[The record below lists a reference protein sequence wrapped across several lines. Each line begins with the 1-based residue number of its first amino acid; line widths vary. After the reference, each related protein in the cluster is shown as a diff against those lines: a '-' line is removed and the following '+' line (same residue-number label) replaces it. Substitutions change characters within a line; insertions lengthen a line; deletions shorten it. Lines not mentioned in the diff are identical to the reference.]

1 MMKHSFQETKNS
13 NFLYY
18 GIILVSVLLEVIM
31 VWQLEKLIPLL
42 YPGFIGFLVFHVLY
56 HLILFLV
63 AKRSGRWDYLM
74 IWGLFLMFNLLY
86 DSFLGLLFL
95 GLSFGMWCD
104 FRKIPAISPVLA
116 SLLARLFFYTK
127 LVTHFILFENQIQT
141 TSTSPCRTQVQ
152 PAASFL
158 VCSLIF
164 IEYQ

>member
-1 MMKHSFQETKNS
+1 MMKNSFQETKKS

-31 VWQLEKLIPLL
+31 VWQLESLVPLL
-42 YPGFIGFLVFHVLY
+42 YPGFIVFLVFHVLY

-95 GLSFGMWCD
+95 GLSFGM
-104 FRKIPAISPVLA
+104 
-116 SLLARLFFYTK
+116 
-127 LVTHFILFENQIQT
+127 
-141 TSTSPCRTQVQ
+141 
-152 PAASFL
+152 
-158 VCSLIF
+158 
-164 IEYQ
+164 

>member
-1 MMKHSFQETKNS
+1 MMKNSFQETKKS

-18 GIILVSVLLEVIM
+18 GIILVSVLVEAIM
-31 VWQLEKLIPLL
+31 IWQLEKLIPLF

-86 DSFLGLLFL
+86 DSFLGLFFL

-116 SLLARLFFYTK
+116 SLLARFFFYLNLVK
-127 LVTHFILFENQIQT
+127 LNENQ
-141 TSTSPCRTQVQ
+141 R
-152 PAASFL
+152 AN
-158 VCSLIF
+158 
-164 IEYQ
+164 

>member
-1 MMKHSFQETKNS
+1 MMKNSFQETKNS

-42 YPGFIGFLVFHVLY
+42 YPGFIGFLVFHLLY
-56 HLILFLV
+56 HLNLFLV

-95 GLSFGMWCD
+95 GLSFGM
-104 FRKIPAISPVLA
+104 
-116 SLLARLFFYTK
+116 
-127 LVTHFILFENQIQT
+127 
-141 TSTSPCRTQVQ
+141 
-152 PAASFL
+152 
-158 VCSLIF
+158 
-164 IEYQ
+164 

>member
-1 MMKHSFQETKNS
+1 MMKNAFQETKKS

-31 VWQLEKLIPLL
+31 VWQLESLVPFL

-56 HLILFLV
+56 HLILLLV

-95 GLSFGMWCD
+95 GLSFGMWCV
-104 FRKIPAISPVLA
+104 FSQNTCYLPCLT
-116 SLLARLFFYTK
+116 SLLVRFFFCRI
-127 LVTHFILFENQIQT
+127 LVTHFSKLVAF
-141 TSTSPCRTQVQ
+141 
-152 PAASFL
+152 SF
-158 VCSLIF
+158 
-164 IEYQ
+164 

>member
-1 MMKHSFQETKNS
+1 MKNAFQETKNS

-42 YPGFIGFLVFHVLY
+42 YLGFVGFLVFHLLY
-56 HLILFLV
+56 HFLLFLV

-95 GLSFGMWCD
+95 GLSFGM
-104 FRKIPAISPVLA
+104 
-116 SLLARLFFYTK
+116 
-127 LVTHFILFENQIQT
+127 
-141 TSTSPCRTQVQ
+141 
-152 PAASFL
+152 
-158 VCSLIF
+158 
-164 IEYQ
+164 

>member
-1 MMKHSFQETKNS
+1 MMKISFQEAKKS

-31 VWQLEKLIPLL
+31 IWQLESLVPLL
-42 YPGFIGFLVFHVLY
+42 YPGFIGFLFFHLLY

-95 GLSFGMWCD
+95 GLSFGM
-104 FRKIPAISPVLA
+104 
-116 SLLARLFFYTK
+116 
-127 LVTHFILFENQIQT
+127 
-141 TSTSPCRTQVQ
+141 
-152 PAASFL
+152 
-158 VCSLIF
+158 
-164 IEYQ
+164 

>member
-1 MMKHSFQETKNS
+1 MMKNSFQTS

-18 GIILVSVLLEVIM
+18 GIILVSVLVEVVMI
-31 VWQLEKLIPLL
+31 WQLESLVPFL

-95 GLSFGMWCD
+95 GLSFGMWC
-104 FRKIPAISPVLA
+104 FFGKTPAISPVLT
-116 SLLARLFFYTK
+116 SLLVRFFFCRI
-127 LVTHFILFENQIQT
+127 LVTHFSKLVAF
-141 TSTSPCRTQVQ
+141 
-152 PAASFL
+152 SF
-158 VCSLIF
+158 
-164 IEYQ
+164 

>member
-1 MMKHSFQETKNS
+1 MMKNAFQKS

-31 VWQLEKLIPLL
+31 IWQLESLVPFL

-95 GLSFGMWCD
+95 GLSFGMWC
-104 FRKIPAISPVLA
+104 FFGKTPAISPVLT
-116 SLLARLFFYTK
+116 SLLVRFFFCRI
-127 LVTHFILFENQIQT
+127 LVTHFSKLVAF
-141 TSTSPCRTQVQ
+141 
-152 PAASFL
+152 SF
-158 VCSLIF
+158 
-164 IEYQ
+164 

>member
-1 MMKHSFQETKNS
+1 MKNSFQESKKI

-18 GIILVSVLLEVIM
+18 GIILSSVLVEVIM
-31 VWQLEKLIPLL
+31 IWQLDRLIPFL

-95 GLSFGMWCD
+95 GLSFGM
-104 FRKIPAISPVLA
+104 
-116 SLLARLFFYTK
+116 
-127 LVTHFILFENQIQT
+127 
-141 TSTSPCRTQVQ
+141 
-152 PAASFL
+152 
-158 VCSLIF
+158 
-164 IEYQ
+164 